1 MRDIDRHDQDELM
14 MHFLD
19 GIHKLDPDDLAFLFA
34 TGKSELEIRTQIA
47 LHLNRIKGINQTIS
61 REWNRHDLAVL
72 EDGLPAIVVE
82 GKSWLHADAVYEK
95 KLMHGEKSIRY
106 GLQEDIRKITKTADK
121 FPHLVPYITMLN
133 FSIDVREL
141 DDTSFANADIKY
153 ATTHRL
159 GLNQHGTLEDL
170 AGMGRSRIS
179 NLLSEYGTVK
189 RAQIQVGRYLGM
201 PVEADFYLLRPESS
215 F

>member
-1 MRDIDRHDQDELM
+1 MRDIDRNDQDELM
-14 MHFLD
+14 AHFLD
-19 GIHKLDPDDLAFLFA
+19 GIHKIEPDDLAFLFA

-95 KLMHGEKSIRY
+95 KLMHGEKTILN

-141 DDTSFANADIKY
+141 DDTSFKNADIKY
-153 ATTHRL
+153 ENTHRH
-159 GLNQHGTLEDL
+159 GLEKYGTLEDL
-170 AGMGRSRIS
+170 AGNGRSRIS
-179 NLLSEYGTVK
+179 ELLSNYGTVK
-189 RAQIQVGRYLGM
+189 RAPIHVGRYLGM
-201 PVEADFYLLRPESS
+201 PIEADFYLLRPND
-215 F
+215 

>member
-1 MRDIDRHDQDELM
+1 MRDIDRNDQDELM
-14 MHFLD
+14 AHFLD
-19 GIHKLDPDDLAFLFA
+19 GIHKIEPDDLAFLFA

-95 KLMHGEKSIRY
+95 KMMHGEKSIRH

-141 DDTSFANADIKY
+141 ADTSFKNADIKY
-153 ATTHRL
+153 ENTHRH
-159 GLNQHGTLEDL
+159 GLEKYGTLEDL
-170 AGMGRSRIS
+170 AGNGRSRIS
-179 NLLSEYGTVK
+179 ELLSNYGTVK
-189 RAQIQVGRYLGM
+189 RAPIHVGRYLGM
-201 PVEADFYLLRPESS
+201 PIEADFYLLHPND
-215 F
+215 

>member
-1 MRDIDRHDQDELM
+1 MRDIDRNDQDQLM
-14 MHFLD
+14 QTFVD
-19 GIHKLDPDDLAFLFA
+19 AIESIHPDDLAFLFA

-47 LHLNRIKGINQTIS
+47 LHLNRNKGINQTIS

-95 KLMHGEKSIRY
+95 KLMHGLKSIRH
-106 GLQEDIRKITKTADK
+106 GLEEDIRKIKKTADK

-141 DDTSFANADIKY
+141 DNTSFKNADIKY
-153 ATTHRL
+153 ESTHRH
-159 GLNQHGTLEDL
+159 GLDQYRTLQDL
-170 AGMGRSRIS
+170 ASHGRSKIS
-179 NLLSEYGTVK
+179 ELLSNYGVVK
-189 RAQIQVGRYLGM
+189 RAGIEVGRYLDM
-201 PVEADFYLLRPESS
+201 PVEADFYLLRPEE
-215 F
+215 

>member
-1 MRDIDRHDQDELM
+1 MRDIDRNDQDELM
-14 MHFLD
+14 AHFLD
-19 GIHKLDPDDLAFLFA
+19 GIHKIEPDDLAFLFA

-95 KLMHGEKSIRY
+95 KMMHGEKSIRH
-106 GLQEDIRKITKTADK
+106 GLQEDIRKIIKTADK

-141 DDTSFANADIKY
+141 DDTSFKNADIKY
-153 ATTHRL
+153 ENTHRH
-159 GLNQHGTLEDL
+159 GLEKYGSLEDL
-170 AGMGRSRIS
+170 AGNGRSRIS
-179 NLLSEYGTVK
+179 ELLSNYGTVK
-189 RAQIQVGRYLGM
+189 RAPIHVGRYLGM
-201 PVEADFYLLRPESS
+201 PIEADFYLLHPND
-215 F
+215 